1 MVPCSVL
8 LGTMNMYLVAC
19 GTFPQTLILANK
31 SIATALSQ
39 PKIVRSNYFSPTTTR
54 RTTPNYVTT
63 TTTVPRTPVPVLQ
76 STTDGPSR
84 DVPTTSTLSPTYT
97 TTLSPNLRHQPSRPS
112 VSSTKTNNELTTT
125 RIPNLGSLQ
134 QNMTQPLYTVTKIVR
149 EIQVQENFTPLWIG
163 VALFVIFCIVML
175 KHNRIKCEKRKLQ
188 RKESILPDER
198 PKNRNSWSVPTSGPT
213 KKQKSF
219 LREMGDPPP
228 IPKRPVKAPASPPAG
243 APPPPPTVAKMRISE
258 MSETGALEKL
268 KHVRAS
274 RNPRRG
280 NGKLRSQ
287 VVKLRQQQQSINV
300 KPDT

>member
-8 LGTMNMYLVAC
+8 LGTMNMYLVTC

-63 TTTVPRTPVPVLQ
+63 TTTVPRTPVPVVQ
-76 STTDGPSR
+76 STTVGLSR
-84 DVPTTSTLSPTYT
+84 DVPTTTTLSPTYT

-112 VSSTKTNNELTTT
+112 VSSTKMNNGLTTT
-125 RIPNLGSLQ
+125 KIPNLGSLQ

-149 EIQVQENFTPLWIG
+149 EIQVQENLTPLWIV
-163 VALFVIFCIVML
+163 VALFVLFCVVML
-175 KHNRIKCEKRKLQ
+175 KYNRIKCEKRKLQ

-219 LREMGDPPP
+219 LREMGPPP
-228 IPKRPVKAPASPPAG
+228 IPKRPIRAPSRPPPG
-243 APPPPPTVAKMRISE
+243 APPPPPSVAKMQISE
-258 MSETGALEKL
+258 MSEAGALEKL

-274 RNPRRG
+274 RNPKRS
-280 NGKLRSQ
+280 KLRSQ
-287 VVKLRQQQQSINV
+287 VMKLRQQQKGINV
-300 KPDT
+300 KTNT